1 MDFMT
6 GKKYKDKP
14 ELDSEYFWYA
24 LLAVPKGDRDREPSI
39 NKYSPLVTRAVSYS
53 SVMQR
58 SRSGMTRTDRNRP
71 GSCERINRCITFQI
85 IKLARQRLGKH

>member
-39 NKYSPLVTRAVSYS
+39 NKYSPLVIRSVSYS
-53 SVMQR
+53 SVMQQLKKWYDENGQKSTWELR
-58 SRSGMTRTDRNRP
+58 ED
-71 GSCERINRCITFQI
+71 
-85 IKLARQRLGKH
+85 